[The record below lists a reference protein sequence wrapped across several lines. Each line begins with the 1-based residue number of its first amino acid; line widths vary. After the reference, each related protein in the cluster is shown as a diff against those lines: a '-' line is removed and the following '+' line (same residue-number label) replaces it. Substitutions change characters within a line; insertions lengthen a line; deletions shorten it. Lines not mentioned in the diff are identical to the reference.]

1 MNKFIGLSKAL
12 FVNDVKGRML
22 RGTLAN
28 LYDKGAVMLVQL
40 LTIPVLTQSWGV
52 DGYGLWL
59 LLMTL
64 PTYIALSDMGVATAA
79 GVMLTTTISKGNYVK
94 ALSILQSTVAI
105 VMGTVVIACLGV
117 VCYLAWYWYNGKQI
131 ANFSSEQV
139 VIAAL
144 LLVGYSLIFTQMN
157 IITVVWRATH
167 KYAFAMTYAGTF
179 ILIEGLVLISIA
191 INKGGIVE
199 TACAFFLIRLIGYLV
214 FLILLKKRENW
225 VSISFSNVDKS
236 QIKELFSPSIAALAL
251 VLALA
256 ISIQGSTLLVGFM
269 AGATAVGIYGATRTL
284 VRAPLQLS
292 GLVIRPSIPELTRAY
307 TEKNFTIINKLN
319 KLNLKATLYSL
330 LPISVIFLI
339 FGKKI
344 IFFISNGKIIA
355 PYWLIVFLLLS
366 IIFYGIWSCFSTI
379 LVSINKQKYFS
390 YHYLFFVVA
399 SIALI
404 YIFDFKNLEE
414 IAFFMIFPEFIMIFL
429 VYFKLKK
436 INLVG

>member
-1 MNKFIGLSKAL
+1 MNKLIGLSKAL

-179 ILIEGLVLISIA
+179 ILIEGLALVSIV

-199 TACAFFLIRLIGYLV
+199 AACAFFLIRLIGYLV

-292 GLVIRPSIPELTRAY
+292 SLVIRPSIPELTRAY

>member
-1 MNKFIGLSKAL
+1 MNKLIGLSKAL

-40 LTIPVLTQSWGV
+40 LTIPVLTQYWGV

-79 GVMLTTTISKGNYVK
+79 GVMLTTSISKGNYVK

-105 VMGTVVIACLGV
+105 VMGTVVMACLGV

-167 KYAFAMTYAGTF
+167 KYAFAMAYAGTF
-179 ILIEGLVLISIA
+179 ILIEGLALVSIV

-199 TACAFFLIRLIGYLV
+199 AACAFFLIRLIGYLV

-256 ISIQGSTLLVGFM
+256 ISLQGTILLVGIM
-269 AGATAVGIYGATRTL
+269 VGATAVGIYGATRTL

-307 TEKNFTIINKLN
+307 AEKNFSIINKLN
-319 KLNLKATLYSL
+319 KLNLKVTLYTL
-330 LPISVIFLI
+330 LPIGVIFLF
-339 FGKKI
+339 FGEKI
-344 IFFISNGKIIA
+344 VFHLSNGKII
-355 PYWLIVFLLLS
+355 PSFKLIFFLFIGVIFHGVWNSLAVGLIALNKQGKFAYHYVFSIIILILIICLLGINEIETIAFLLV
-366 IIFYGIWSCFSTI
+366 IPEVFIF
-379 LVSINKQKYFS
+379 
-390 YHYLFFVVA
+390 
-399 SIALI
+399 
-404 YIFDFKNLEE
+404 IF
-414 IAFFMIFPEFIMIFL
+414 I
-429 VYFKLKK
+429 LKK
-436 INLVG
+436 VRNKIL